1 MDADAAKDDAL
12 DRRLEEAQLELQRL
26 QDLVEDVPELM
37 EQRFRKELHQ
47 LSMAN
52 QALSAQRQHLL
63 AKLPQSQDGLEST
76 HANSSPIRRPFSRLR
91 SLVLGGLVLVAVV
104 VAVSVVVSTM
114 RRRLAVAV
122 PPRHQAPASQA
133 VSAPVEGAETG
144 LSVIGNDQ
152 SLVELESSAPTWV
165 EVRERG
171 GELLFMDT
179 LNGGDPRRIRLR
191 SGLLMFAAR
200 PEMVR
205 FRVDQGPWQPWP
217 SEAFATGAFDL
228 LPSNP

>member
-1 MDADAAKDDAL
+1 M
-12 DRRLEEAQLELQRL
+12 
-26 QDLVEDVPELM
+26 
-37 EQRFRKELHQ
+37 
-47 LSMAN
+47 
-52 QALSAQRQHLL
+52 
-63 AKLPQSQDGLEST
+63 
-76 HANSSPIRRPFSRLR
+76 
-91 SLVLGGLVLVAVV
+91 
-104 VAVSVVVSTM
+104 
-114 RRRLAVAV
+114 
-122 PPRHQAPASQA
+122 
-133 VSAPVEGAETG
+133 
-144 LSVIGNDQ
+144 IGNDQ

-171 GELLFMDT
+171 GELLFMET

-217 SEAFATGAFDL
+217 SEAFATGAFEL